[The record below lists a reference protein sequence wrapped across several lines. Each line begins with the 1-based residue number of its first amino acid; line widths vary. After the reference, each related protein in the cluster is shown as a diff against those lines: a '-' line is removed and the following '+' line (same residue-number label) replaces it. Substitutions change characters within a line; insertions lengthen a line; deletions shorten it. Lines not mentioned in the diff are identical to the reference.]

1 MLSSF
6 LLILILTHPCLAMLK
21 TTEQGPMQA
30 DAVPLLNELDDSTK
44 RLPGLHT
51 AVPTPASNLLQL
63 WSVTF
68 DSEDRTV
75 QAAVSSCY
83 TFGHSGGRV
92 LGLSWAPDTAYT
104 APPLAPFQELVPK
117 LFREQTDPTD
127 IQHADTVGLLA
138 AACADGVLRV
148 YACPTAGAVTAAT
161 TLSSS
166 SAAGSSS
173 SSSST
178 SSSPAV
184 PVLDLQPVYTASS
197 AGALV
202 TCVDWCRT
210 DPQLILTGMSDG
222 SCCTWRLDY
231 AIGTTS
237 VSTTTAVDADTDT
250 SVTLPPTV
258 RAAQPWQRFMDL
270 HRDPCRPLSCAVRGV
285 QWCPHWPQLFAA
297 AGIGE
302 QLTVWSTQQSE
313 APVSLA
319 LPTLATHCTT
329 AVAWDA
335 QNQGVFTLASDDR
348 AYAQMLVYCKLQVTA
363 LWQPQ
368 T

>member
-1 MLSSF
+1 
-6 LLILILTHPCLAMLK
+6 
-21 TTEQGPMQA
+21 MQA
-30 DAVPLLNELDDSTK
+30 DTVPLLDELDVSSN
-44 RLPGLHT
+44 RMPGLYT
-51 AVPTPASNLLQL
+51 AVPAPASNLLQL

-75 QAAVSSCY
+75 QAAVSLCY

-104 APPLAPFQELVPK
+104 ARPLAPFEEIQPK
-117 LFREQTDPTD
+117 LFHAATDATTV
-127 IQHADTVGLLA
+127 QHADTVGLLA

-161 TLSSS
+161 INN
-166 SAAGSSS
+166 SSS
-173 SSSST
+173 SSSSSSSN

-184 PVLDLQPVYTASS
+184 PVLDLQPVYSASTK
-197 AGALV
+197 GALV

-231 AIGTTS
+231 SIG
-237 VSTTTAVDADTDT
+237 TTTAVTTSATDASTDT
-250 SVTLPPTV
+250 SISLPPTV
-258 RAAQPWQRFMDL
+258 IAAQPWQRFMDL

-319 LPTLATHCTT
+319 LPTIATHCTT
-329 AVAWDA
+329 AIAWDA
-335 QNQGVFTLASDDR
+335 QNQGVFKLAADDR
-348 AYAQMLVYCKLQVTA
+348 AYAQMLIYSKLQVTA
-363 LWQPQ
+363 LWKPQ